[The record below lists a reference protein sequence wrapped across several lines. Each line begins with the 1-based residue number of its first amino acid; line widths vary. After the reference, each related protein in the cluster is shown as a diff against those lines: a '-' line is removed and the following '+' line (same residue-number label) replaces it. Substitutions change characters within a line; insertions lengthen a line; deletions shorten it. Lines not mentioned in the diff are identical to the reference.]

1 MTPIVLTTL
10 NARYAHTALGL
21 RYLYANMGE
30 LQPMTKIIEF
40 TMNEQIQS
48 IAEDLLK
55 HSPRIIGI
63 GVYIWNASQ
72 CSELIQILK
81 KVSPQSVIV
90 LGGPEAGHLPHR
102 VDLSHADYIISGEG
116 EVAFYEL
123 CKELLN
129 PVFPVHPEPVEG
141 QKFMLRQAHH
151 ERIERSPHFIKATLP
166 DLKSI
171 HLPYSAYNDEDV
183 AHRYIYVE
191 ASRGCPFECE
201 FCLSSIDEKVRNF
214 PLDELLEEFEVLWQ
228 RGARSFKFI
237 DRTFNLNMTFANRI
251 LDFFLSKEPPY
262 FAHFEVIPDHFPDV
276 LKEKI
281 KQFPTGSLQ
290 LEIGIQTLDPVI
302 AKGINRPLKLEKIF
316 ENLNFL
322 ENETSA
328 HMHLDLI
335 VGLPGETLKGF
346 GRNLN
351 KLVSLTHSEIQIGI
365 LKNLSGTTLSR
376 HDHEHGMIYSDMP
389 PYDILQNNLLSF
401 GDIQKMKRFARFWDI
416 FYNSGS
422 FTKTVPLLWKTNSN
436 SVHGELVEPYCP
448 STSSGRTA
456 YNEKHEVFK
465 NFYAFSEWIYTQT
478 LSTWKISLERQ
489 IALIHAYL
497 CEYHNKAIVEAALT
511 EDLAQ
516 RPEKTIPFFLRQSTI
531 EKKEK
536 EIKAVTPKRQAK
548 REFSPKLPLK
558 SSLPPPV

>member
-1 MTPIVLTTL
+1 MMTSIVLTTL

-21 RYLYANMGE
+21 RYLYANLHE
-30 LQPMTKIIEF
+30 LQPIAKIIEF

-48 IAEDLLK
+48 ITEDLLK

-63 GVYIWNASQ
+63 GVYIWNAAQ
-72 CSELIQILK
+72 TSELIQTIK
-81 KVSPQSVIV
+81 KVSPNTIIV

-102 VDLSHADYIISGEG
+102 VDLSRADYIISGEG

-123 CKELLN
+123 CKNILSDNLPNE
-129 PVFPVHPEPVEG
+129 
-141 QKFMLRQAHH
+141 
-151 ERIERSPHFIKATLP
+151 HFIKAPLP

-214 PLDELLEEFEVLWQ
+214 PLDELLEEFETLWE

-237 DRTFNLNMTFANRI
+237 DRTFNLNMMFANRI

-276 LKEKI
+276 LKAKI
-281 KQFPTGSLQ
+281 KQFPAGSLQ
-290 LEIGIQTLDPVI
+290 LEIGIQTLDPLI
-302 AKGINRPLKLEKIF
+302 AKGINRPLKLEKIV
-316 ENLNFL
+316 ENLRFL
-322 ENETSA
+322 ENETHA

-335 VGLPGETLKGF
+335 VGLPGESIEGF
-346 GRNLN
+346 GRNLDT
-351 KLVSLTHSEIQIGI
+351 LVSLTHSEIQIGI

-376 HDHEHGMIYSDMP
+376 HDKEHGMIYSDTP

-401 GDIQKMKRFARFWDI
+401 EQIQKMKRFARFWDI

-422 FTKTVPLLWKTNSN
+422 FTKTVPLLWT
-436 SVHGELVEPYCP
+436 
-448 STSSGRTA
+448 STCIRHCGLDQQSKILNQVQDDQIPR
-456 YNEKHEVFK
+456 VFDA
-465 NFYAFSEWIYTQT
+465 FYAFSEWIYTQT

-497 CEYHNKAIVEAALT
+497 CEHHNKDIVEAALI
-511 EDLAQ
+511 EDLAT

-531 EKKEK
+531 EKNTKEAK
-536 EIKAVTPKRQAK
+536 TVTPKRQAK
-548 REFSPKLPLK
+548 R
-558 SSLPPPV
+558 V

>member
-1 MTPIVLTTL
+1 MHTILLTTL

-21 RYLYANMGE
+21 RYLYANLNE
-30 LQPMTKIIEF
+30 LQPMAKIVEF

-48 IAEDLLK
+48 IAEGLLI

-72 CSELIQILK
+72 CAELIQTLK
-81 KVSPQSVIV
+81 KVSPKTIIV
-90 LGGPEAGHLPHR
+90 LGGPEAGYLPHR
-102 VDLSHADYIISGEG
+102 VDFSKADYIISGEG

-123 CKELLN
+123 CKELLS
-129 PVFPVHPEPVEG
+129 PVRPELVEG
-141 QKFMLRQAHH
+141 FHGSTSSPRT
-151 ERIERSPHFIKATLP
+151 EVPHFIKAPLP
-166 DLKSI
+166 DLKAI
-171 HLPYSAYNDEDV
+171 HLPYTAYDDEDV
-183 AHRYIYVE
+183 ANRYIYVE

-214 PLDELLEEFEVLWQ
+214 PLDQLLEEFEVLWQ

-251 LDFFLSKEPPY
+251 LDFFLAKEPPY
-262 FAHFEVIPDHFPDV
+262 FAHFEVIPDHFPEV

-281 KQFPTGSLQ
+281 AQFPAGSLQ

-302 AKGINRPLKLEKIF
+302 AKGINRPLKLEKIYD
-316 ENLNFL
+316 NLHFL

-335 VGLPGETLKGF
+335 VGLPGESIEGF
-346 GRNLN
+346 GRNLD

-376 HDHEHGMIYSDMP
+376 HDQEHGMIYSDTP

-401 GDIQKMKRFARFWDI
+401 VQIQKMKRFARFWDI

-422 FTKTVPLLWKTNSN
+422 FNKTVPLLW
-436 SVHGELVEPYCP
+436 
-448 STSSGRTA
+448 
-456 YNEKHEVFK
+456 NEGKVFEG
-465 NFYAFSEWIYTQT
+465 FYTFSEWIYTQT

-489 IALIHAYL
+489 IALLHAYL
-497 CEYHNKAIVEAALT
+497 CEQHEKEIVEAALT
-511 EDLAQ
+511 HDLAE
-516 RPEKTIPFFLRQSTI
+516 RPEKTIPFFLRQSTQ

-536 EIKAVTPKRQAK
+536 TSPAVTPKRQSK
-548 REFSPKLPLK
+548 RS
-558 SSLPPPV
+558 

>member
-21 RYLYANMGE
+21 RYLYANLHE
-30 LQPMTKIIEF
+30 LQPMAKIVEF

-48 IAEDLLK
+48 ITEGLLL

-63 GVYIWNASQ
+63 GVYIWNAAQSA
-72 CSELIQILK
+72 ELIQTIK
-81 KVSPQSVIV
+81 KVSPETIIV
-90 LGGPEAGHLPHR
+90 LGGPEAGYLPHR
-102 VDLSHADYIISGEG
+102 VDFSKADYIISGEG

-123 CKELLN
+123 CKKILTNDAPQEY
-129 PVFPVHPEPVEG
+129 
-141 QKFMLRQAHH
+141 
-151 ERIERSPHFIKATLP
+151 FIKAPLP
-166 DLKSI
+166 DLKAI
-171 HLPYSAYNDEDV
+171 NLPYTVYDDEDV

-214 PLDELLEEFEVLWQ
+214 PLNQLLEEFEILWQ

-251 LDFFLSKEPPY
+251 LDFFLAKEPPY
-262 FAHFEVIPDHFPDV
+262 FAHFEVIPDHFPEI

-281 KQFPTGSLQ
+281 AQFPAGSLQ

-302 AKGINRPLKLEKIF
+302 AKGINRPLKLEKIYD
-316 ENLNFL
+316 NLRFL

-335 VGLPGETLKGF
+335 VGLPGESIEGF

-351 KLVSLTHSEIQIGI
+351 TLVSITHSEIQIGI

-376 HDHEHGMIYSDMP
+376 HDREHGMIYSDTP

-401 GDIQKMKRFARFWDI
+401 VQIQKMKRFARFWDI

-422 FTKTVPLLWKTNSN
+422 FNKTVPLLW
-436 SVHGELVEPYCP
+436 
-448 STSSGRTA
+448 
-456 YNEKHEVFK
+456 NEGKVFEG
-465 NFYAFSEWIYTQT
+465 FYAFSEWIYTQT

-489 IALIHAYL
+489 IALLHAYL
-497 CEYHNKAIVEAALT
+497 CEHREKEIVEAALT
-511 EDLAQ
+511 HDLAE
-516 RPEKTIPFFLRQSTI
+516 RPEKTIPFFLRQSTQ

-536 EIKAVTPKRQAK
+536 DSHAVTPKRQSK
-548 REFSPKLPLK
+548 RS
-558 SSLPPPV
+558 

>member
-21 RYLYANMGE
+21 RYLYANLHE
-30 LQPMTKIIEF
+30 LQSEAKIIEF

-48 IAEDLLK
+48 IAESLLE

-63 GVYIWNASQ
+63 GVYIWNAAQSA
-72 CSELIQILK
+72 ELIQTLK
-81 KVSPQSVIV
+81 KVSPDTVIV
-90 LGGPEAGHLPHR
+90 LGGPEAGYLPHR
-102 VDLSHADYIISGEG
+102 VDFSKADYIISGEG

-123 CKELLN
+123 CKKIFANDL
-129 PVFPVHPEPVEG
+129 PEE
-141 QKFMLRQAHH
+141 K
-151 ERIERSPHFIKATLP
+151 FIKAPLP
-166 DLKSI
+166 DLKAIS
-171 HLPYSAYNDEDV
+171 LPYSAFNDEDV
-183 AHRYIYVE
+183 EHRYIYVE

-214 PLDELLEEFEVLWQ
+214 PLDQLLEEFETLWE

-276 LKEKI
+276 LKAKI
-281 KQFPTGSLQ
+281 ARFPAGSLQ

-302 AKGINRPLKLEKIF
+302 AKGINRPLKVEKIF
-316 ENLNFL
+316 DNLRFL

-335 VGLPGETLKGF
+335 VGLPGETLEGF
-346 GRNLN
+346 GRNLDQ
-351 KLVSLTHSEIQIGI
+351 LVSLTHSEIQIGI

-376 HDHEHGMIYSDMP
+376 HDQAHGMIYSDTP
-389 PYDILQNNLLSF
+389 PYDILQNNVLSF
-401 GDIQKMKRFARFWDI
+401 VEIQKMKRFARFWDI

-422 FTKTVPLLWKTNSN
+422 FTKTVPLLW
-436 SVHGELVEPYCP
+436 
-448 STSSGRTA
+448 
-456 YNEKHEVFK
+456 NEGKVFEG
-465 NFYAFSEWIYTQT
+465 FYAFSEWIYAQT
-478 LSTWKISLERQ
+478 LSTWKISLDRQ

-497 CEYHNKAIVEAALT
+497 CEHHDKEIVEAALI

-516 RPEKTIPFFLRQSTI
+516 RPEKTIPFFLRQSTQ
-531 EKKEK
+531 EKKTK
-536 EIKAVTPKRQAK
+536 DINAVTPKRQAK
-548 REFSPKLPLK
+548 RI
-558 SSLPPPV
+558 

>member
-1 MTPIVLTTL
+1 MHTILLTTL

-21 RYLYANMGE
+21 RYLYANLHE
-30 LQPMTKIIEF
+30 LQSETKIIEF

-72 CSELIQILK
+72 CSELIQTLK
-81 KVSPQSVIV
+81 KVSPQTVIV
-90 LGGPEAGHLPHR
+90 LGGPEAAHLPHR
-102 VDLSHADYIISGEG
+102 VDLSKADYIISGEG
-116 EVAFYEL
+116 EVAFYKL
-123 CKELLN
+123 CKELLS
-129 PVFPVHPEPVEG
+129 PVIPCYDTESTKTQEIPYQVRDDEKEG
-141 QKFMLRQAHH
+141 QQHKQ
-151 ERIERSPHFIKATLP
+151 PHFIKAPLP

-214 PLDELLEEFEVLWQ
+214 PLDELLEEFENLWE

-276 LKEKI
+276 LKAKI
-281 KQFPTGSLQ
+281 AQFPAGSLQ
-290 LEIGIQTLDPVI
+290 LEIGIQTLDPII
-302 AKGINRPLKLEKIF
+302 AKGINRPLKVEKIF
-316 ENLNFL
+316 DNLRFL

-335 VGLPGETLKGF
+335 VGLPGESIEGF
-346 GRNLN
+346 GRNLDT
-351 KLVSLTHSEIQIGI
+351 LVFLTHSEIQIGI

-376 HDHEHGMIYSDMP
+376 HDKEHGMIYSDTP
-389 PYDILQNNLLSF
+389 PYDILQNNLLTF
-401 GDIQKMKRFARFWDI
+401 EQIQKMKRFARFWDI

-422 FTKTVPLLWKTNSN
+422 FTKTVPLLWSQG
-436 SVHGELVEPYCP
+436 SVFEG
-448 STSSGRTA
+448 
-456 YNEKHEVFK
+456 
-465 NFYAFSEWIYTQT
+465 FYAFSEWIYTQT
-478 LSTWKISLERQ
+478 LSTWKISLDRQ
-489 IALIHAYL
+489 ITLIHTYL
-497 CEYHNKAIVEAALT
+497 CKHHHKEVVEEVLIN
-511 EDLAQ
+511 DLSA
-516 RPEKTIPFFLRQSTI
+516 RPEKTIPFFLRQSTQ
-531 EKKEK
+531 EKKTK
-536 EIKAVTPKRQAK
+536 DTNAVTPKRQSK
-548 REFSPKLPLK
+548 RI
-558 SSLPPPV
+558 

>member
-1 MTPIVLTTL
+1 MHTILLTTL

-21 RYLYANMGE
+21 RYLYANMHE
-30 LQPMTKIIEF
+30 LQPMAKIVEF

-55 HSPRIIGI
+55 YNPRIIGI
-63 GVYIWNASQ
+63 GVYIWNAAQ
-72 CSELIQILK
+72 CSELIQTLK
-81 KVSPQSVIV
+81 KVSPQTIIV

-123 CKELLN
+123 CKELLS
-129 PVFPVHPEPVEG
+129 PVHGELVEPST
-141 QKFMLRQAHH
+141 LRQAQG
-151 ERIERSPHFIKATLP
+151 ERSPHFIKAPLP

-214 PLDELLEEFEVLWQ
+214 PLDELLEEFEVLWE

-262 FAHFEVIPDHFPDV
+262 FAHFEVIPDHFPEV

-281 KQFPTGSLQ
+281 ARFPAGSLQ
-290 LEIGIQTLDPVI
+290 LEIGIQTLDPLI
-302 AKGINRPLKLEKIF
+302 AKGINRPLKVEKIYD
-316 ENLNFL
+316 NLRFL
-322 ENETSA
+322 ENETHA

-335 VGLPGETLKGF
+335 VGLPGESIEGF
-346 GRNLN
+346 GRNLDT
-351 KLVSLTHSEIQIGI
+351 LVSLTHSEIQIGI

-376 HDHEHGMIYSDMP
+376 HDKAHGMIYSDTP
-389 PYDILQNNLLSF
+389 PYDILQNDLLSF
-401 GDIQKMKRFARFWDI
+401 SQIQKMKRFARFWDI

-422 FTKTVPLLWKTNSN
+422 FNKTVPLLW
-436 SVHGELVEPYCP
+436 
-448 STSSGRTA
+448 
-456 YNEKHEVFK
+456 NEGKVFDG
-465 NFYAFSEWIYTQT
+465 FYAFSLWIYDQT

-497 CEYHNKAIVEAALT
+497 IERHDKEIVEAALMD
-511 EDLAQ
+511 DLSQ
-516 RPEKTIPFFLRQSTI
+516 RPEKTIPFFLRQSAQ
-531 EKKEK
+531 EKKVK
-536 EIKAVTPKRQAK
+536 ETNTVTPKRQAK
-548 REFSPKLPLK
+548 RT
-558 SSLPPPV
+558 